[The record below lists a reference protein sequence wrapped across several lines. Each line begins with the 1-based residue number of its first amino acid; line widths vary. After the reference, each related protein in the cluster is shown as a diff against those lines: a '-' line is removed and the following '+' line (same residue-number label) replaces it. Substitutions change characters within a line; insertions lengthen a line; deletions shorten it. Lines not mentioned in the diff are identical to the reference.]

1 MVPWYSSEINDAKR
15 SRQKAERKWRR
26 TRLPV
31 DFADFKRKSNKV
43 TNLMNETREE
53 FYSKFIEDNRT
64 DQRKLFC
71 AAKKLLCA
79 SDVLN
84 FPVYLVKTMLANSL
98 CAHREDTDSICLSSA
113 DRYLV
118 PPDGEASDITDEVL
132 CSFGNLSERNV
143 CELIKASAKNSW
155 VLDPFPTN
163 VVCDSLD
170 VLLPVI
176 TNKVNASLSTGY
188 LPDNWKETIINPLF
202 KKGAI
207 DFAFKNLRPVS
218 NLQFVSKIT
227 ERAVFDQVYA
237 HVMNNELFPELQSA
251 YSKSHSTETALVKI
265 VNDIL
270 LDMNR
275 QHVSLLVLLD
285 LSAAFDTVDHII
297 LLRRLETSFGVTGDA
312 LKWIASYLSAR
323 SQRVMINGVLSDR
336 FDLSFGVPQGSCLG
350 PLLFSAY
357 ASKLFQ
363 VIKNHLPNAHA
374 YADDTQLYLS
384 FKPDSAMGETEARG
398 ANVIFDNRY

>member
-1 MVPWYSSEINDAKR
+1 M
-15 SRQKAERKWRR
+15 
-26 TRLPV
+26 
-31 DFADFKRKSNKV
+31 
-43 TNLMNETREE
+43 
-53 FYSKFIEDNRT
+53 
-64 DQRKLFC
+64 
-71 AAKKLLCA
+71 
-79 SDVLN
+79 
-84 FPVYLVKTMLANSL
+84 
-98 CAHREDTDSICLSSA
+98 
-113 DRYLV
+113 
-118 PPDGEASDITDEVL
+118 
-132 CSFGNLSERNV
+132 
-143 CELIKASAKNSW
+143 
-155 VLDPFPTN
+155 
-163 VVCDSLD
+163 VCDSLD

-218 NLQFVSKIT
+218 NLQFVSMIT

-251 YSKSHSTETALVKI
+251 YRKSNSTETALVKI

-270 LDMNR
+270 LDLNR

-285 LSAAFDTVDHII
+285 LSAAFGTVDHTI
-297 LLRRLETSFGVTGDA
+297 LLRRLETLFGVTGDA
-312 LKWIASYLSAR
+312 LKWIASYLSTR
-323 SQRVMINGVLSDR
+323 SQRVTINGVLSNR

-363 VIKNHLPNAHA
+363 VIKNHLPNAYA

-384 FKPDSAMGETEARG
+384 FKPDSSMGET
-398 ANVIFDNRY
+398 

>member
-1 MVPWYSSEINDAKR
+1 MLAHTAETRSFREDFQLQKIKSINMEQLKRDLQSTELCTAVKSTTANELEAYVNSYNSTLSALLDKHAPLRTRTRVSRPVVPWYSSEINDAKR

-285 LSAAFDTVDHII
+285 LSAAFDTVDHTI
-297 LLRRLETSFGVTGDA
+297 LLRRCAQMDRLLPVSSIATSHD
-312 LKWIASYLSAR
+312 
-323 SQRVMINGVLSDR
+323 
-336 FDLSFGVPQGSCLG
+336 
-350 PLLFSAY
+350 
-357 ASKLFQ
+357 
-363 VIKNHLPNAHA
+363 
-374 YADDTQLYLS
+374 
-384 FKPDSAMGETEARG
+384 
-398 ANVIFDNRY
+398 

>member
-1 MVPWYSSEINDAKR
+1 MEKNANDVGKFFVR
-15 SRQKAERKWRR
+15 KVEHIRQ
-26 TRLPV
+26 
-31 DFADFKRKSNKV
+31 N
-43 TNLMNETREE
+43 
-53 FYSKFIEDNRT
+53 
-64 DQRKLFC
+64 
-71 AAKKLLCA
+71 
-79 SDVLN
+79 
-84 FPVYLVKTMLANSL
+84 
-98 CAHREDTDSICLSSA
+98 TDSICLSSA
-113 DRYLV
+113 DRNLV

-132 CSFGNLSERNV
+132 RSFSKLSERNV
-143 CELIKASAKNSW
+143 CELIKVSAKKW
-155 VLDPFPTN
+155 CVLDPFPTN

-251 YSKSHSTETALVKI
+251 YRKSNSTETALVKI

-270 LDMNR
+270 LDLNR

-285 LSAAFDTVDHII
+285 LSAAFGTVDHTI
-297 LLRRLETSFGVTGDA
+297 LLRRLETLFGVTGDA
-312 LKWIASYLSAR
+312 LKWIASYLSTR
-323 SQRVMINGVLSDR
+323 SQRVTINDVLSNR

-363 VIKNHLPNAHA
+363 VIKNHLPNAYA
-374 YADDTQLYLS
+374 YADDTRLYLS
-384 FKPDSAMGETEARG
+384 FKPDSSMGET
-398 ANVIFDNRY
+398 

>member
-1 MVPWYSSEINDAKR
+1 
-15 SRQKAERKWRR
+15 
-26 TRLPV
+26 
-31 DFADFKRKSNKV
+31 
-43 TNLMNETREE
+43 
-53 FYSKFIEDNRT
+53 
-64 DQRKLFC
+64 
-71 AAKKLLCA
+71 
-79 SDVLN
+79 
-84 FPVYLVKTMLANSL
+84 
-98 CAHREDTDSICLSSA
+98 
-113 DRYLV
+113 
-118 PPDGEASDITDEVL
+118 
-132 CSFGNLSERNV
+132 
-143 CELIKASAKNSW
+143 
-155 VLDPFPTN
+155 
-163 VVCDSLD
+163 
-170 VLLPVI
+170 
-176 TNKVNASLSTGY
+176 
-188 LPDNWKETIINPLF
+188 
-202 KKGAI
+202 
-207 DFAFKNLRPVS
+207 
-218 NLQFVSKIT
+218 
-227 ERAVFDQVYA
+227 
-237 HVMNNELFPELQSA
+237 MNNELFPELQSA

-323 SQRVMINGVLSDR
+323 SQRVMINGVLSDK
-336 FDLSFGVPQGSCLG
+336 FDLSFGVPKGSCLG